1 MDRELDEEVASLA
14 EAELVSAQISDR
26 LRAVE
31 CGQVKLSSAHGY
43 SVTGSVV
50 RANPAWVLL
59 KGAEGEE
66 LVSIPAIALAQ
77 GLQRIAPSPSFME
90 TRMGLTHILR
100 RIMRERTRVRIVAGV
115 HTLVGAI
122 GAVYSDHM
130 DLVGLDTGERWCP
143 CRSNRCL
150 VCALCTCTRRM
161 NSTTYWGRPTSRSS
175 SSLPGRTCDAQRGEA
190 CLVTRFSPV
199 GLRFAIE
206 SWFRIFLRRCVD
218 G

>member
-1 MDRELDEEVASLA
+1 MDFEQIIADLVREQAAEADRELDEEVASLA

-31 CGQVKLSSAHGY
+31 GGQVKLSSAHGY
-43 SVTGSVV
+43 SVKGSVV
-50 RANPAWVLL
+50 RTNPAWVLL

-100 RIMRERTRVRIVAGV
+100 RIMRERTRVRIVSGV

-130 DLVGLDTGERWCP
+130 DLVGLDTGEP
-143 CRSNRCL
+143 L
-150 VCALCTCTRRM
+150 V
-161 NSTTYWGRPTSRSS
+161 SV
-175 SSLPGRTCDAQRGEA
+175 SLKS
-190 CLVTRFSPV
+190 LFSV
-199 GLRFAIE
+199 
-206 SWFRIFLRRCVD
+206 RIVHMY
-218 G
+218 